1 MSSTGMFRPKV
12 SYKAVWSDRK
22 NYQSRWSCWEPA
34 ERHLTASC
42 LRSPTTTVIPHMDMG
57 SVSELKLKK

>member
-1 MSSTGMFRPKV
+1 MFRPEV

-22 NYQSRWSCWEPA
+22 NYQSRWSCR

-42 LRSPTTTVIPHMDMG
+42 LRSPTTTVIPHMGMG
-57 SVSELKLKK
+57 SV